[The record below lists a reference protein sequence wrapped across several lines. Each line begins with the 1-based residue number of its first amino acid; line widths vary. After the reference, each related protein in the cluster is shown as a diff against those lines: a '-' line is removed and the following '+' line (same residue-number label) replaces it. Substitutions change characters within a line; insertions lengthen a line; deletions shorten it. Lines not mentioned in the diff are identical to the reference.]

1 MQSITK
7 ILIFCIAMF
16 LCNIQAQA
24 AFFQGLGD
32 HSRSK
37 DISLD
42 GSTVVGL
49 RVFGSTE
56 AFLWTEEH
64 GMVGLGD
71 LSGGDFYSNA
81 EGVSA
86 DGSIVVGFSRSGSG
100 REACLW
106 TQYDGMVGLGD
117 LPGGVFD
124 SVAFGISADR
134 STVVGFSNSDLGTE
148 AFL

>member
-1 MQSITK
+1 
-7 ILIFCIAMF
+7 
-16 LCNIQAQA
+16 
-24 AFFQGLGD
+24 
-32 HSRSK
+32 
-37 DISLD
+37 
-42 GSTVVGL
+42 VVGL

-100 REACLW
+100 REAFLW